1 MKDLNSFLYEEDK
14 AKDKA
19 KAKPV
24 KEGEGADDQKFILL
38 MESYK
43 RARGMDKEGAAELLK
58 KAIKLA
64 KSGDVSPKA
73 RLAAAY
79 I

>member
-38 MESYK
+38 MEAYK
-43 RARGMDKEGAAELLK
+43 RARRTDKEGAAELFK
-58 KAIKLA
+58 KALKLT
-64 KSGDVSPKA
+64 KDGDVSPKA